1 MRRSAALTTETHEA
15 LSAHL
20 DRVDGQEDL
29 TFALY
34 RPSTGATRRTG
45 IVHELLLP
53 RGGERNVHG
62 NVAFTGDYLLRAL
75 EEAADADAGLVL
87 LHSHPGGSGWQ
98 GMSPDDIAA
107 EHGNAGKALAM
118 TGYPLL
124 GMTLGTGE
132 MSWSA
137 RFWERSGGRDF
148 KRRDCET
155 VRVVGH
161 QMRLTFN
168 EDLRPPPVLR
178 QMQVRTVSAWGPKV
192 QADLARLRIA
202 VIGAGSVGSLVAEAL
217 ARTGIEHI
225 VLIDFDTV
233 ELHNLDRLL
242 HATHRDVRLA
252 RSKVECLKRGLLHS
266 ATAADPR
273 IDALEASVVE
283 EPGLAA
289 ALDCDVI
296 FSCVDRPWPR
306 SALNFLAYAHLI
318 PVIDGGIRV
327 VAKDERLVSA
337 DWKAHVAAP
346 GRSCLECLRQYD
358 PGLVAV
364 ERDGHLDDPSYID
377 GLPANHPLISSENVF
392 AFSASTASMEVLQL
406 LSMLIAPSD
415 IADIGAQNYHFVT
428 GELDIDQQCCQ
439 PNCLYAGQFLAT
451 GDTTGLG
458 VTGRHTAA
466 EDERAARAERA
477 ARMTIRLRRWIDERL
492 HR

>member
-1 MRRSAALTTETHEA
+1 MKPHSWAPIGSTGADPSTPGRRPTARRPPICRMSVGCSTRCPTTLTRLCPMRRSAALTTETHEA

-53 RGGERNVHG
+53 R
-62 NVAFTGDYLLRAL
+62 
-75 EEAADADAGLVL
+75 
-87 LHSHPGGSGWQ
+87 GGSGWQ

-217 ARTGIEHI
+217 A
-225 VLIDFDTV
+225 
-233 ELHNLDRLL
+233 
-242 HATHRDVRLA
+242 
-252 RSKVECLKRGLLHS
+252 
-266 ATAADPR
+266 
-273 IDALEASVVE
+273 
-283 EPGLAA
+283 
-289 ALDCDVI
+289 
-296 FSCVDRPWPR
+296 
-306 SALNFLAYAHLI
+306 
-318 PVIDGGIRV
+318 
-327 VAKDERLVSA
+327 
-337 DWKAHVAAP
+337 
-346 GRSCLECLRQYD
+346 
-358 PGLVAV
+358 
-364 ERDGHLDDPSYID
+364 
-377 GLPANHPLISSENVF
+377 
-392 AFSASTASMEVLQL
+392 
-406 LSMLIAPSD
+406 
-415 IADIGAQNYHFVT
+415 
-428 GELDIDQQCCQ
+428 
-439 PNCLYAGQFLAT
+439 
-451 GDTTGLG
+451 
-458 VTGRHTAA
+458 
-466 EDERAARAERA
+466 
-477 ARMTIRLRRWIDERL
+477 
-492 HR
+492 